1 MNLVISKQGLRDIDG
16 FFAKS
21 FFLFTLKDE
30 TLFFL
35 AITVGHQNKPN
46 MGNIV
51 QNNADTVVVSDFWL
65 PPPVKLFLRLSSFF
79 YPKLEIRFGV
89 SSWSRIETSKT
100 TFLKMNK
107 EYYWSE
113 LYKSLTCKNKQKK
126 ITLFNILEKKK
137 HSQYSLNLLNFFFF
151 YLRLSK

>member
-1 MNLVISKQGLRDIDG
+1 MFFGGSKKKFGPSLLAIFDP
-16 FFAKS
+16 
-21 FFLFTLKDE
+21 TLKDE

-46 MGNIV
+46 MGYIV

-126 ITLFNILEKKK
+126 ITLFNILEKKNI
-137 HSQYSLNLLNFFFF
+137 HNIRLICLTFFF
-151 YLRLSK
+151 YRRLSK